1 MTCHKTSPSTNHTNL
16 HWFLICWKCRD
27 RAQVPHFDRVIGTPL
42 FFLGVLGVT
51 DVEALCLVA
60 SHQTSPCNEIASW
73 VATCNTFCR
82 GCKGHQRIWRTNCF
96 YHFLSEMGQAST
108 ATLRC
113 LWWQHAQMTEL
124 RPGRFVKR
132 TFRGWMGSEVWR
144 HKKNLSEKPW
154 KVHIFRHNVHEVLK
168 LSHHWLER
176 MPHNLNQEAV
186 SGPLNER

>member
-16 HWFLICWKCRD
+16 HWFL
-27 RAQVPHFDRVIGTPL
+27 PHFDRVIATPL

-124 RPGRFVKR
+124 RPGRFAKR
-132 TFRGWMGSEVWR
+132 TFRGWMDLRYGGIR
-144 HKKNLSEKPW
+144 KNLSEKPW

-176 MPHNLNQEAV
+176 MPHNLNREAV

>member
-1 MTCHKTSPSTNHTNL
+1 MNGIQFDLTTCHKTSPSTNHTNL
-16 HWFLICWKCRD
+16 HWFL
-27 RAQVPHFDRVIGTPL
+27 PHFDRVIATPL

-124 RPGRFVKR
+124 RPGRFAKR
-132 TFRGWMGSEVWR
+132 TFRGWMDLRYGGIR
-144 HKKNLSEKPW
+144 KNLSEKPW

-176 MPHNLNQEAV
+176 MPHNLNREAV